1 MAARLGRAMSL
12 LTSRIGFRHRC
23 VVQRDDNAA
32 TDDGWGNPQTPDWQ
46 DHLTD
51 VPCRVVV
58 DAGREPVDSDR
69 TVVLVDM
76 RLLVPLDT
84 DVTESDRVSE
94 ITERGDDYVDA
105 PLVIEAIL
113 RRRTHLEL
121 ALRRI
126 S

>member
-1 MAARLGRAMSL
+1 MSL
-12 LTSRIGFRHRC
+12 LSSRIGFRHRC
-23 VVQRDDNAA
+23 TIQRDANAA

-46 DHLTD
+46 DNSTD

-84 DVTESDRVSE
+84 DVTEDDRISE
-94 ITERGDDYVDA
+94 IQERGADYVDG
-105 PLVIEAIL
+105 PLGVEAVL

-121 ALRRI
+121 ALRRLR
-126 S
+126 